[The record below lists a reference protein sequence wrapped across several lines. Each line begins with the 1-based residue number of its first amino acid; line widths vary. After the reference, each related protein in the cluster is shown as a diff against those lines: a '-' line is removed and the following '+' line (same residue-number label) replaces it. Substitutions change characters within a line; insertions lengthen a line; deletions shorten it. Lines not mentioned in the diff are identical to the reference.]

1 MTQPDRAPGGRRLRP
16 AGHALVTMLI
26 ALGLALFLNSDALL
40 KTAERQPLGSTMRG
54 LTVGIMDPIAAVGDA
69 LLLDRPR
76 AFLDDLLGKADGGGA
91 VAATTTTSTTATTM
105 AGATTTTTSS
115 TVPVTRLYT
124 EDDPLK
130 LWIVGDS
137 FVEFVAPVL
146 RSDLAETGV
155 VDTETDFRFS
165 SGLIRRDV
173 FDWPAHVTGRLPE
186 VMPDVV
192 IAQFG
197 GNDGQEVNVNGVL
210 VAPEDQAWQDLYLGR
225 VLELADVLLGSGV
238 ERVYWLGLPI
248 MRNQAFDARV
258 RIMNSVY
265 AEAAASR
272 DGVTFID
279 VHSLFQDSSG
289 EFSTYLEDASG
300 RLVAVRTPDGAHYT
314 LEGATLLANHL
325 AEMLTVDLGL
335 PTG

>member
-1 MTQPDRAPGGRRLRP
+1 M
-16 AGHALVTMLI
+16 
-26 ALGLALFLNSDALL
+26 
-40 KTAERQPLGSTMRG
+40 
-54 LTVGIMDPIAAVGDA
+54 
-69 LLLDRPR
+69 
-76 AFLDDLLGKADGGGA
+76 
-91 VAATTTTSTTATTM
+91 
-105 AGATTTTTSS
+105 
-115 TVPVTRLYT
+115 
-124 EDDPLK
+124 
-130 LWIVGDS
+130 GDS

-186 VMPDVV
+186 VVPDVV

-197 GNDGQEVNVNGVL
+197 GNDGQEVNINGVI
-210 VAPEDQAWQDLYLGR
+210 VGPEDQEWQNLYLER

-272 DGVTFID
+272 DGVTFVD
-279 VHSLFQDSSG
+279 VYSLFQDTRG
-289 EFSTYLEDASG
+289 EFSTYLEDAG
-300 RLVAVRTPDGAHYT
+300 GDLVAVRTPDGAHYT
-314 LEGATLLANHL
+314 LEGATLVANLL
-325 AEMLTVDLGL
+325 AEMLTIDLGL
-335 PTG
+335 PAG